1 MPKPWKELHKEK
13 AELERKETLASVRQ
27 TLQLVRVCAEN
38 STNFQEFK
46 DLLNDTIA
54 KVEAKMDE

>member
-1 MPKPWKELHKEK
+1 MPKPWKELHKER

-46 DLLNDTIA
+46 DLLNNTIA

>member
-1 MPKPWKELHKEK
+1 MPKPWKDLHKER

-27 TLQLVRVCAEN
+27 ILQLVKVCAEN
-38 STNFQEFK
+38 STSFEEFSELLK
-46 DLLNDTIA
+46 DCIA